1 MLAEEEMR
9 QKVEYE
15 QLRNKFQSDIN
26 LVKQKLA
33 EEQAEKNESIDGG
46 WQATT
51 LDDHC
56 T

>member
-1 MLAEEEMR
+1 MAGEEMR
-9 QKVEYE
+9 LKEDYE

-33 EEQAEKNESIDGG
+33 EEQAEKNESTDGG

-51 LDDHC
+51 LDDNC